1 MTPAVARARGRS
13 STSKPPK
20 TSPTSASASS
30 AFESRLARLR
40 ERIERAGAG
49 ALLVTN
55 PKDVGYL
62 TGFLN
67 GDSYLLVPGPGRTR
81 PTMISDF
88 RFEEELEPV
97 KTLANVVI
105 RTGPILDAVA
115 RVVRESGLRGDSVG
129 VQNEHLT
136 IALRNAL
143 VEKLGWTVMET
154 TGLVSGLRVI
164 KDDVE
169 IELITK
175 AVRIQE
181 KALEDVLDGL
191 KAGMTELEVAGNL
204 EAAMK
209 TRGSSEP
216 GFQSIVAA
224 GAHGSLPHYRPGPT
238 KLASNKPVLIDW
250 GAVFKGYHSDMTRV
264 LSLGK
269 WQPKIREIYEIV
281 LEAQEAAA
289 SALAPGKLTSD
300 IDAIARGIIERAGY
314 GLQFGHG
321 LGHGLGLDG
330 HEEPR
335 LTHMLAPSTLAPGM
349 VVTVEPGIYLPGVGG
364 VRIEDDYVVTQTG
377 AKRLNTLP
385 KSLEW
390 ASR

>member
-1 MTPAVARARGRS
+1 MTPALASKSTRGRS
-13 STSKPPK
+13 TAADQSGGDAPSVH
-20 TSPTSASASS
+20 AA
-30 AFESRLARLR
+30 RLARLR
-40 ERIERAGAG
+40 ERVDRTGAA

-67 GDSYLLVPGPGRTR
+67 GDSYLLVPAAARVR
-81 PTMISDF
+81 PVMISDF

-97 KTLANVVI
+97 RALAQVVI
-105 RTGPILDAVA
+105 RTGPMIDAVA
-115 RVVRESGLRGDSVG
+115 RVVRETVGKPAGLA
-129 VQNEHLT
+129 VQGEHLT
-136 IALRNAL
+136 LALRAAL
-143 VEKLGWTVMET
+143 VEKLGAEVLET
-154 TGLVSGLRVI
+154 GGLVSGLRVI
-164 KDDVE
+164 KDQAE

-181 KALEDVLDGL
+181 KALEDVLDDI
-191 KAGMTELEVAGNL
+191 APGMTELEVAGRL

-209 TRGSSEP
+209 ARGSSEP
-216 GFQSIVAA
+216 GFQSIIAA

-238 KLASNKPVLIDW
+238 KLAANKTVLIDW

-264 LSLGK
+264 VSLGK
-269 WQPKIREIYEIV
+269 WPAKIREIYAIV

-289 SALAPGKLTSD
+289 AALAPGKSTAQ
-300 IDAIARGIIERAGY
+300 IDGVARGIIERAGY
-314 GLQFGHG
+314 GPRFGHG

-364 VRIEDDYVVTQTG
+364 VRIEDDYVVTPSG

-385 KSLEW
+385 KTLEW